1 MSDAQGPAPGPGAPA
16 AGLEPHAGL
25 VGHLGLVFDRAETDL
40 VEGHLEVGP
49 EHLQPYGVVHGGV
62 YAAIAETLASVGAHL
77 AAVALDP
84 ASGVVGLENHTSFLR
99 TARSGSRVT
108 ATARPRHAGR
118 RVQLWTV
125 VMHDERGRELAS
137 STVRLLVVDPTAL

>member
-1 MSDAQGPAPGPGAPA
+1 MDGR
-16 AGLEPHAGL
+16 AGF
-25 VGHLGLVFDRAETDL
+25 VGHLGLVLDRVETDL
-40 VEGHLEVGP
+40 VEGHLQVGE

-62 YAAIAETLASVGAHL
+62 YAAIAETLASVGAHS
-77 AAVALDP
+77 AAVARDP

-99 TARSGSRVT
+99 TARSGSRIR
-108 ATARPRHAGR
+108 AAARPRHSGR

-137 STVRLLVVDPTAL
+137 STVRLLVVDPTAI